1 MYTAVVNNDQQ
12 EFTTAQRNILRGGIV
27 YSVTIVFCG

>member
-1 MYTAVVNNDQQ
+1 MYTAVVNNDWL

-27 YSVTIVFCG
+27 NSVVVVFCG